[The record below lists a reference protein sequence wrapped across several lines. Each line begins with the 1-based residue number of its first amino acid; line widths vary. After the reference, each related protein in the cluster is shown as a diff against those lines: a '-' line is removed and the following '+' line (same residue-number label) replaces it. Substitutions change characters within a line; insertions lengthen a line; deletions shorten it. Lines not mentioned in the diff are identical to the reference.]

1 MIRLYLP
8 SWGFDWQGHRP
19 MRPDLLGGPG
29 PGEVDSGLL
38 HGESRRM
45 MGNEEMRMGGDFET
59 DLDRGGEEAER
70 EKKQS
75 KLNLVLCVLL
85 M

>member
-1 MIRLYLP
+1 MYLP
-8 SWGFDWQGHRP
+8 SWGFDWHGHMP
-19 MRPDLLGGPG
+19 MRPNLLGGPG
-29 PGEVDSGLL
+29 PGVEDSGLL

-59 DLDRGGEEAER
+59 DLHRGREEAER

-75 KLNLVLCVLL
+75 T
-85 M
+85 

>member
-1 MIRLYLP
+1 
-8 SWGFDWQGHRP
+8 

-29 PGEVDSGLL
+29 PGEVYSGLL

-59 DLDRGGEEAER
+59 DLDREEAER

-75 KLNLVLCVLL
+75 K
-85 M
+85 